1 MTAKDVED
9 RDTKHNRIAK
19 SRAGR
24 RQAPSPVVI
33 VRRRYTGAA
42 GASIGDLP
50 DREAFDRG
58 SRVTK

>member
-1 MTAKDVED
+1 MTTERED
-9 RDTKHNRIAK
+9 KRKPRVPQ

-42 GASIGDLP
+42 GASIGDVP
-50 DREAFDRG
+50 ERQAFDRG